1 MQYSLWFKKEIPAD
15 VVIPP
20 FFIANLVH
28 FCCSH
33 FFLVKLPR
41 VFSIL
46 LVLTSSF
53 WIYQFF
59 LLFPFCFLRH
69 LFQLL
74 PLLISLHSF
83 ICCCCHFYLLRL
95 VLKFWGGGTL
105 LNNKSR
111 GQQPIAREPNWT
123 HSLLLYNV
131 AAKNY
136 LYIIKAL
143 SEKKKKQNQLCN
155 RDHMAHQAH
164 QAPAH
169 YRKAFLTP
177 DKSTG
182 CTFPSEH
189 SFQSV
194 HRSIGSVLLSL
205 ID

>member
-95 VLKFWGGGTL
+95 VLKFWGG
-105 LNNKSR
+105 
-111 GQQPIAREPNWT
+111 EP
-123 HSLLLYNV
+123 SL
-131 AAKNY
+131 
-136 LYIIKAL
+136 IIKAGVSNL
-143 SEKKKKQNQLCN
+143 LHVSQIGPTVCYCTTWQLRIIFTLLKHYQKKKKKTN
-155 RDHMAHQAH
+155 
-164 QAPAH
+164 
-169 YRKAFLTP
+169 
-177 DKSTG
+177 
-182 CTFPSEH
+182 
-189 SFQSV
+189 SV
-194 HRSIGSVLLSL
+194 TETIWPTKPTKPQPITEKLS
-205 ID
+205 